1 MGVKTELSE
10 QSKLKG
16 ASGLC
21 GAESACFVGL
31 PPSQVPFQAERAAG
45 LGIVWT
51 QASDFESLEEMDWG
65 VGRERVILI
74 SSN

>member
-1 MGVKTELSE
+1 M
-10 QSKLKG
+10 
-16 ASGLC
+16 
-21 GAESACFVGL
+21 GL

-65 VGRERVILI
+65 
-74 SSN
+74 